1 MTRYVMIRL
10 LQGVVALLIATI
22 IVFWLARLTG
32 NPANLFLPSTASIE
46 DYNKITQDL
55 GLDKP
60 LLVQYWAFI
69 SHAARGDFG
78 QSYFTP
84 RNVTEMIVERL
95 PATLKL
101 AALAI
106 LVSIIVAIPMGVIAA
121 VKRNK
126 WQDTLAKMFAMFGQ
140 SAPGF
145 WLSIMLILIFGV
157 KLRWLPA
164 GGYGGIQYYIL
175 PAVALSVFPMSGFL
189 RIIRSAML
197 DTLGTD
203 YVRLARIKGLPER
216 TVIWKH
222 SLRNAL
228 IPVVTF
234 GGVFYTLM
242 LTGSVIVETI
252 FAWPGIGRLAYESVI
267 HRDFPVMQG
276 IVVVFVALF
285 IISNLAI
292 DILYA
297 YLDPRVRYV
306 KV

>member
-1 MTRYVMIRL
+1 
-10 LQGVVALLIATI
+10 
-22 IVFWLARLTG
+22 
-32 NPANLFLPSTASIE
+32 
-46 DYNKITQDL
+46 
-55 GLDKP
+55 
-60 LLVQYWAFI
+60 
-69 SHAARGDFG
+69 
-78 QSYFTP
+78 
-84 RNVTEMIVERL
+84 MIVERL

-252 FAWPGIGRLAYESVI
+252 FAWPGMGRLIVRAI
-267 HRDFPVMQG
+267 FARDYILLQG
-276 IVVVFVALF
+276 AILVFALAFVLINLIVDV
-285 IISNLAI
+285 S
-292 DILYA
+292 YA
-297 YLDPRVRYV
+297 MFDPRVSRR
-306 KV
+306 

>member
-1 MTRYVMIRL
+1 VMIRL
-10 LQGVVALLIATI
+10 VQGVVAILIATI

-32 NPANLFLPSTASIE
+32 NPASLFLPSTATIE
-46 DYNKITQDL
+46 DYNQITHEL

-60 LLVQYWAFI
+60 LIVQYWSFI

-126 WQDTLAKMFAMFGQ
+126 WQDTLAKIFAMFGQ

-175 PAVALSVFPMSGFL
+175 PAVALAVFPMSGFL
-189 RIIRSAML
+189 RIIRSSML

-203 YVRLARIKGLPER
+203 YIRLARIKGLPER

-242 LTGSVIVETI
+242 LTGSVIVETV

-276 IVVVFVALF
+276 IVIVFVALF